1 MATSTLVPLEDY
13 LATCYE
19 PDKEYV
25 DGELVERCAGEY
37 EHSRLQALITI
48 YFGGKEAD
56 CKIRVFT
63 EQRVRVVS
71 TDSEKRYRIPDVCVV
86 RTPYDK
92 ERVLSRPP
100 YLVIEILSPDD
111 RASDTLRK
119 TADYSRFGIPHIWI
133 VDPLKR
139 ELFEADS
146 HGIREIADLVG
157 YLSEI
162 GLSVDFNRFFAQLDQ
177 E

>member
-1 MATSTLVPLEDY
+1 MATSALVPLEKY

-25 DGELVERCAGEY
+25 DGELVQRCVGDY

-86 RTPYDK
+86 RTP
-92 ERVLSRPP
+92 
-100 YLVIEILSPDD
+100 
-111 RASDTLRK
+111 LR
-119 TADYSRFGIPHIWI
+119 
-133 VDPLKR
+133 
-139 ELFEADS
+139 
-146 HGIREIADLVG
+146 
-157 YLSEI
+157 
-162 GLSVDFNRFFAQLDQ
+162 
-177 E
+177 

>member
-1 MATSTLVPLEDY
+1 MATSALVPLEKY

-25 DGELVERCAGEY
+25 DGELVQRCVGDY
-37 EHSRLQALITI
+37 EHRLQALITI

-100 YLVIEILSPDD
+100 YLVIEILSSDD

-133 VDPLKR
+133 VDPAKR

-157 YLSEI
+157 HLSEI